1 MTCKKYCVWHTGTH
15 ESLTPSGFAH
25 DSSSRQL
32 EKEKHAK
39 KSNAL
44 IFTDGQW
51 LAKLEEAGGEQDL
64 RSGMRAP
71 WLRLSNG
78 GYSSALSK
86 N

>member
-1 MTCKKYCVWHTGTH
+1 MH
-15 ESLTPSGFAH
+15 ESLTPLGFAH
-25 DSSSRQL
+25 NSSSQQL

-39 KSNAL
+39 KSNTQ

-64 RSGMRAP
+64 QSGMRAL